1 MKYIYH
7 FLAALT
13 GGVFIFSGLVKLNDP
28 VGTAIK
34 MEEYFQ
40 VFAADFS
47 PIFREFVPYSLPFAV
62 FLCVAEVVLGLALAV
77 NFKKYFTLTKL
88 SALVIFF
95 GVLTYYSAEYNK
107 VTDCG
112 CFGDAIKLKPWESFY
127 KDMILLGAI
136 LLLFLTSV
144 FIKKDKNANKKPN
157 YLPGGIVFLG
167 TILSFFGAYYVLEHE
182 PLIDFRN
189 FKVGNNIV
197 ELRTPVKKPIY
208 EYIFTD
214 STGKELIFKDYPQ
227 DSTIKYKSYR
237 ITNPEDSLLFLP
249 KILDYN
255 FTHSERG
262 DFTAES
268 LKGNK
273 LLVIVQNTMKS
284 NRDAF
289 EKIKTLATGAKNV
302 QTVVIS
308 ADSEQN
314 VANFL
319 TSVGLNVP
327 FYLGDEK
334 VLKTIIRCNPGL
346 MLLKDG
352 VIVGKWHHNDTP
364 APEDLNEI
372 LK

>member
-1 MKYIYH
+1 
-7 FLAALT
+7 
-13 GGVFIFSGLVKLNDP
+13 
-28 VGTAIK
+28 
-34 MEEYFQ
+34 
-40 VFAADFS
+40 
-47 PIFREFVPYSLPFAV
+47 
-62 FLCVAEVVLGLALAV
+62 
-77 NFKKYFTLTKL
+77 
-88 SALVIFF
+88 
-95 GVLTYYSAEYNK
+95 
-107 VTDCG
+107 
-112 CFGDAIKLKPWESFY
+112 
-127 KDMILLGAI
+127 MILLGAI
-136 LLLFLTSV
+136 ILLFLTSFFV
-144 FIKKDKNANKKPN
+144 KKDKNKKTPPN
-157 YLPGGIVFLG
+157 YLPGGIVVLG
-167 TILSFFGAYYVLEHE
+167 TVLSFFGAYFVLEHE

-189 FKVGNNIV
+189 FKVGNNII

-214 STGKELIFKDYPQ
+214 STGKELVFKDYPQ

-262 DFTAES
+262 DFTAQS

-273 LLVIVQNTMKS
+273 LLVILQNTMKS
-284 NRDAF
+284 DREAF
-289 EKIKTLATGAKNV
+289 EKIKNLASGAKNV

-308 ADSEQN
+308 ADSEQD

-319 TSVGLNVP
+319 TSVGFNVP

-352 VIVGKWHHNDTP
+352 IILGKWHHNDTP
-364 APEDLNEI
+364 SPEDLNEI